1 MLNEPVYATGNL
13 NIDGDI
19 KNAKIE
25 TLNGLINTKITEGK
39 IINEV
44 VNTVFKQEIKDIVT
58 FDLNVDTSLVP
69 NQAVSK
75 ASLNTNLL
83 DLNINQ
89 AVFDFN
95 EASLNSDYLVIL
107 HEK

>member
-25 TLNGLINTKITEGK
+25 TLDGLINTKITEGK

-44 VNTVFKQEIKDIVT
+44 VNTV
-58 FDLNVDTSLVP
+58 LN
-69 NQAVSK
+69 K
-75 ASLNTNLL
+75 R
-83 DLNINQ
+83 
-89 AVFDFN
+89 
-95 EASLNSDYLVIL
+95 
-107 HEK
+107 

>member
-1 MLNEPVYATGNL
+1 
-13 NIDGDI
+13 
-19 KNAKIE
+19 
-25 TLNGLINTKITEGK
+25 
-39 IINEV
+39 
-44 VNTVFKQEIKDIVT
+44 
-58 FDLNVDTSLVP
+58 LVP

-95 EASLNSDYLVIL
+95 EASLIVII
-107 HEK
+107 